1 MIKEYK
7 GWQINNIEDFDEF
20 ARQADKEG
28 LTWGSGERLT
38 KDKTFREYLITH
50 GGFPKTFEISQN
62 CVYISPFVS
71 IPKIFSQ
78 KEVSENKT
86 QKPGIY
92 LLKENKEVE
101 YYSYDN
107 FLKNP
112 KIFIEKIQKENGF
125 KIGDEVRIIDN
136 GWSYTSYSSW
146 FKENNVDIDI
156 AARYAFCSTDYS
168 SYEKFIIVAKG
179 KHINDENRVI
189 YAITPAQNSNLK
201 PVFLFGEKGL
211 EKINN

>member
-38 KDKTFREYLITH
+38 KDKAFREYLATH

-62 CVYISPFVS
+62 CVYISSLVS
-71 IPKIFSQ
+71 KPKIFSQ
-78 KEVSENKT
+78 KEVIESRT

-92 LLKENKEVE
+92 LLKENKVVE
-101 YYSYDN
+101 YYSYDT
-107 FLKNP
+107 FLKNQ
-112 KIFIEKIQKENGF
+112 KIFIEKVQKENGF
-125 KIGDEVRIIDN
+125 KIGDEVKIIDH
-136 GWSYTSYSSW
+136 GQSYTSYNSW
-146 FKENNVDIDI
+146 FKENNIDVDI
-156 AARYAFCSTDYS
+156 AARYAFCSTDYF
-168 SYEKFIIVAKG
+168 SYEKFVIVAKG